1 METAQITDLYQ
12 ASYFL
17 LSGCELV
24 GIECI
29 PTGGAVSCVLSFRGA
44 EVEELTRSWWERRAT
59 VNLWAFRSA
68 YSQVN
73 GYVHQAKKSYDLTQ
87 RREGRDSEGRRS

>member
-29 PTGGAVSCVLSFRGA
+29 PTGGAISCRISFRG
-44 EVEELTRSWWERRAT
+44 EHLEELTQQWWDKQAV
-59 VNLWAFRSA
+59 VNLWTFRSA

-73 GYVHQAKKSYDLTQ
+73 GYVHQAKKSYDLAA
-87 RREGRDSEGRRS
+87 RRGGVQ